1 MIASKFA
8 AVNFLGG
15 AECVLENN
23 FTKPRKRFVFLL
35 RRWNNAM
42 EIFSTFTSILPRMIV
57 CFYFFQLCFKLNAS
71 SSMCTVTMYADV

>member
-1 MIASKFA
+1 MIACKFA

-15 AECVLENN
+15 AECVLEND
-23 FTKPRKRFVFLL
+23 FTEPRKQFVFLL

-57 CFYFFQLCFKLNAS
+57 FLFFQLCFKLNAS
-71 SSMCTVTMYADV
+71 SIMCTVTMYADV